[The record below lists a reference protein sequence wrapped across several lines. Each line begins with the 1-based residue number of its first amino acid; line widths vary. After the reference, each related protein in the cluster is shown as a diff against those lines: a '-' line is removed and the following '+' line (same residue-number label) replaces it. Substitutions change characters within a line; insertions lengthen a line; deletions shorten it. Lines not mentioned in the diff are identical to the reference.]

1 MTGVGWYS
9 QQILLNFLNLVK
21 FYICKPKST
30 GRGSLIKKQTI
41 FVRIYA
47 FFIVVVGKYIFQR
60 TTVKYG
66 TFHTVFP

>member
-9 QQILLNFLNLVK
+9 QQISLNFLNLVK

-41 FVRIYA
+41 VSINLKT
-47 FFIVVVGKYIFQR
+47 IEKQLNSDE
-60 TTVKYG
+60 
-66 TFHTVFP
+66 